1 MLRKT
6 RRKREEEQYEELNKQ
21 ARGPGDLVTLPFMAS
36 SKICNILER
45 RCSRIGLL
53 IAKAHSQY
61 INKWHYVSSSQK
73 LIVTCGEHSSKCAVK

>member
-1 MLRKT
+1 M
-6 RRKREEEQYEELNKQ
+6 
-21 ARGPGDLVTLPFMAS
+21 ALPFMAS

-45 RCSRIGLL
+45 KCSMIGLL

-73 LIVTCGEHSSKCAVK
+73 LRVTCDEHSSKCAIK